1 MRNYKGKESV
11 EEFDLF
17 VIARPLK
24 VFYMKNDQGR
34 NFECVNKYGEIFDI
48 LLWNDCKV
56 EVELD
61 KTYRFDYVRAKIYRD
76 KITLQS
82 QRGRTR
88 LT

>member
-34 NFECVNKYGEIFDI
+34 NF
-48 LLWNDCKV
+48 
-56 EVELD
+56 
-61 KTYRFDYVRAKIYRD
+61 
-76 KITLQS
+76 
-82 QRGRTR
+82 
-88 LT
+88 